1 MSLQVEALFELIKG
15 LISDLDENPEVIEFL
30 CIPCLC
36 PFLFLSFYAIYY
48 FYSNGKRK
56 GFFLL
61 IYLSI
66 LTLLSQMLITRDGTR
81 AMDGGLLTSQNFLF
95 IQFRRRYFI
104 ISTMNLVN
112 F

>member
-61 IYLSI
+61 IYLFN
-66 LTLLSQMLITRDGTR
+66 L
-81 AMDGGLLTSQNFLF
+81 NFV
-95 IQFRRRYFI
+95 IADVNHQRR
-104 ISTMNLVN
+104 N
-112 F
+112 